1 VLSQLRIGAAF
12 PGIFGD
18 AIFRLTKCKR
28 AVVAL
33 VYLGFSSFALAAQ
46 QPSPVR
52 EERFTLQQAVEFARA
67 HYPEARASLAKV
79 MAARA
84 AMGLARTSYLPR
96 TDLLWQ
102 TNRST
107 YNNITGLLLPQ
118 SVMPSLSGTVLTNS
132 SDQTLWG
139 SAGGALFSWQPFDF
153 GLRAASVNVARA
165 GEHSANYQLQLTN
178 LDVSASAAD
187 AFLAAVVA
195 QQARRVA
202 DADVG
207 RRETFA
213 KVVHSLV
220 DNQLRPGV
228 EGSRADAELAAART
242 QLLRAEESEAN
253 SRITLAEALGI
264 AGQMVQID
272 AGPLASTVPAPPGS
286 ISIGPPTSHPL
297 AELAMSAVDEFRARR
312 QALERSYFPS
322 FYLQSAVA
330 ARGSGAKPNGAI
342 LEGTSGLAPDR
353 YNFGVGITAAFPVFD
368 FFSLRS
374 RKQIES
380 ANEENSKA
388 EYDKTMQQ
396 LSAQLQRAQIA
407 ITTARQIADNTG
419 VELKSAEANE
429 TQATARYR
437 ASLANAIEVS
447 EAQHLLVQ
455 AETDDAVAKVSLW
468 RALLSEA
475 FAEGNLQ
482 PFMDSVQHADGGH

>member
-1 VLSQLRIGAAF
+1 
-12 PGIFGD
+12 
-18 AIFRLTKCKR
+18 
-28 AVVAL
+28 
-33 VYLGFSSFALAAQ
+33 
-46 QPSPVR
+46 
-52 EERFTLQQAVEFARA
+52 
-67 HYPEARASLAKV
+67 
-79 MAARA
+79 
-84 AMGLARTSYLPR
+84 
-96 TDLLWQ
+96 
-102 TNRST
+102 
-107 YNNITGLLLPQ
+107 
-118 SVMPSLSGTVLTNS
+118 
-132 SDQTLWG
+132 LWG

-153 GLRAASVNVARA
+153 GLRSANVNVARA

-178 LDVSASAAD
+178 LDVSAMAAD

-195 QQARRVA
+195 QQALRVA
-202 DADVG
+202 DADVS

-253 SRITLAEALGI
+253 SRIALAEALGI

-286 ISIGPPTSHPL
+286 ISIGPLTSHPL

-312 QALERSYFPS
+312 QALERSYFPT
-322 FYLQSAVA
+322 FYFQSAVA
-330 ARGSGAKPNGAI
+330 ARGSGAKPNGAM
-342 LEGTSGLAPDR
+342 LEGANGLAPDR

-380 ANEENSKA
+380 ANQENSKA

-396 LSAQLQRAQIA
+396 LTAQLQRAQIA

-419 VELKSAEANE
+419 VELKSAQANE
-429 TQATARYR
+429 TQAAARYR
-437 ASLANAIEVS
+437 ASLANAIEVA

-455 AETDDAVAKVSLW
+455 AETDDAVAKVGLW
-468 RALLSEA
+468 RALLSQA

-482 PFMDSVQHADGGH
+482 PFLDSVQHADGGH